1 MHGEA
6 FYLNVDGTKKA
17 HGINIENVK
26 TDTWYYQNYDGTE
39 VPFAAAGKTTTPF
52 DLNMSYDSTNKSLFT
67 PAEFPGGKKAID
79 EYFGFNQYYP
89 DEARK
94 LKIEGTVWLNFE
106 VDEVGHIHDVKIYS
120 RIGEGCD
127 EEAEFLV
134 KNFPNWRPALQQGIP
149 VKSRVFFPVV
159 FKLK

>member
-39 VPFAAAGKTTTPF
+39 VPFATAGKTTTPF